1 VEDHVSTATTNAPAA
16 LITGG
21 TTGIG
26 LATARILHEKGYGV
40 LVTGRNPQTLAAARD
55 ELPDEVHVLR
65 ADVGSLTD
73 SDLVAEELSSRF
85 GKVDLVFLNA
95 AQVRFGPIGS
105 VDEKTFDEQFDVNV
119 KGHYFTLQRV
129 LPLIPAGGSVVFNS
143 SVVSV
148 KGMPDSSVYS
158 ATKGALQ
165 SLVGSLAVELGP
177 RGIRV
182 NAVSPGPV
190 KTPALDKTGVPREA
204 MDQMM
209 GQLASRLPLGRI
221 GLDHEIAEMVAFL
234 ASPAAG
240 FITGATMVVDG
251 GFAIS

>member
-1 VEDHVSTATTNAPAA
+1 VEDHVSRTTAAPTA

-26 LATARILHEKGYGV
+26 LATARVLHGKGYGV
-40 LVTGRNPQTLAAARD
+40 LVTGRNPQTLAAARA

-73 SDLVAEELSSRF
+73 SVVVAEELSRRF

-95 AQVRFGPIGS
+95 AQIRHEPIDR

-119 KGHYFTLQRV
+119 KGHYFMLQKV
-129 LPLIPAGGSVVFNS
+129 LPLVPEGGSVVFNS
-143 SVVSV
+143 SVASM
-148 KGMPDSSVYS
+148 KGLPDSSVYS
-158 ATKGALQ
+158 ATKGAVQ
-165 SLVGSLAVELGP
+165 SLVSSLAVELGP

-190 KTPALDKTGVPREA
+190 WTAAQYKTGMPRES

-209 GQLASRLPLGRI
+209 EQLANRLPLGRI
-221 GLDHEIAEMVAFL
+221 GLDHEVAEMVGFL
-234 ASPAAG
+234 ASPAAAY
-240 FITGATMVVDG
+240 ITGATMVVDG
-251 GFAIS
+251 GLAVS

>member
-1 VEDHVSTATTNAPAA
+1 VALVSTVTTSAPAA

-21 TTGIG
+21 TSGIG
-26 LATARILHEKGYGV
+26 LATARVLHEKGYGL
-40 LVTGRNPQTLAAARD
+40 LVTGRNPQTLAAARS
-55 ELPDEVHVLR
+55 ELPDEVHVLQ

-73 SDLVAEELSSRF
+73 SELVAGELSRHF

-95 AQVRFGPIGS
+95 AQIRHVPIES

-129 LPLIPAGGSVVFNS
+129 LPLVPTGGSVVFNS
-143 SVVSV
+143 SVASV

-158 ATKGALQ
+158 ATKGAIQ
-165 SLVGSLAVELGP
+165 SLVSSLAVELGP

-190 KTPALDKTGVPREA
+190 KTPAQDKTGMPRDA

-209 GQLASRLPLGRI
+209 KQLASRLPLGRI
-221 GLDHEIAEMVAFL
+221 GHDHEIAQMVAFL
-234 ASPAAG
+234 ASPAAA

>member
-1 VEDHVSTATTNAPAA
+1 MSTATTSAPAA

-26 LATARILHEKGYGV
+26 LATARVLHENGYGV
-40 LVTGRNPQTLAAARD
+40 LVTGRNPQTLAAARG

-73 SDLVAEELSSRF
+73 SELVAEELARRF

-95 AQVRFGPIGS
+95 AQVRHGPIDS

-129 LPLIPAGGSVVFNS
+129 LPLVPTGGSVVFNS
-143 SVVSV
+143 SVASV

-158 ATKGALQ
+158 ATKGAVQ
-165 SLVGSLAVELGP
+165 SLVSSLAVELGP

-190 KTPALDKTGVPREA
+190 KTPAQYKTGMPREA

-209 GQLASRLPLGRI
+209 EQLANRLPLGRI
-221 GLDHEIAEMVAFL
+221 GLDHEIAQMVAFL
-234 ASPAAG
+234 ASPAAS

>member
-1 VEDHVSTATTNAPAA
+1 MSAPTAGAPAA

-21 TTGIG
+21 TSGIG
-26 LATARILHEKGYGV
+26 LATARALHEQGYGV
-40 LVTGRNPQTLAAARD
+40 LVTGRNPQTLATAER

-65 ADVGSLTD
+65 ADVGSLAD
-73 SDLVAEELSSRF
+73 GEVVAEELSRRF

-95 AQVRFGPIGS
+95 AQVRRAPIGA

-129 LPLIPAGGSVVFNS
+129 LPLVPAGGSVVFNS
-143 SVVSV
+143 SVVSA
-148 KGMPDSSVYS
+148 KGLPDLSVYS
-158 ATKGALQ
+158 ATKGAIQ
-165 SLVGSLAVELGP
+165 SLVSSLAVELGP

-190 KTPALDKTGVPREA
+190 DTPAQHKTGMPKEA
-204 MDQMM
+204 VDRMLE
-209 GQLASRLPLGRI
+209 QLAGRLPLGRI
-221 GLDHEIAEMVAFL
+221 GNDHEIAQMVAFL
-234 ASPAAG
+234 ASPAAS

>member
-1 VEDHVSTATTNAPAA
+1 MSQPAA

-26 LATARILHEKGYGV
+26 LATARVLHDKGYGV
-40 LVTGRNPQTLAAARD
+40 LVTGRNPQTLAAARE
-55 ELPDEVHVLR
+55 ELPVEVHVLR
-65 ADVGSLTD
+65 ADFGSLTD
-73 SDLVAEELSSRF
+73 AELVAEELSQRF

-95 AQVRFGPIGS
+95 AQIRHSPIDN

-129 LPLIPAGGSVVFNS
+129 LPLIPQGGSVVFNS

-190 KTPALDKTGVPREA
+190 RTPALDKTGLPREA

-209 GQLASRLPLGRI
+209 GQLATRLPLGRI